1 MSRWIHGLHAVLEA
15 LETTP
20 GQVTRVVAA
29 ARAGGKPDQRMH
41 RVVDAARRA
50 GVPFSQEPSK
60 ALDRLAG
67 EGAVHQGVI
76 ALVAEATYA
85 DPDEVVAKAPAPA
98 LFLVLDGVE
107 DPRNLGAAIRVA
119 AAAGAGGIFV
129 PERRSA
135 GLSPACIK
143 ASAGT
148 ALRFPVARIG
158 NLAAFLKRLKSAGVW
173 VIGLDPE
180 GASVWSGFDLSVPIA
195 LVTGGEGRGLRR
207 LTRESCDA
215 LLALPMAPG
224 VESLNLS
231 VAAGIALYEALRQRR
246 KVLQGKEIV

>member
-15 LETTP
+15 LESTP
-20 GQVTRVVAA
+20 DQVSRVVAA
-29 ARAGGKPDQRMH
+29 ERSDGRADARLQRII
-41 RVVDAARRA
+41 AAAKSA
-50 GVPFSQEPSK
+50 GVPFARQPARS
-60 ALDRLAG
+60 LDRLAG
-67 EGAVHQGVI
+67 EGSVHQGIV
-76 ALVAEATYA
+76 ALLAEGGYA
-85 DPDEVVAKAPAPA
+85 DPDEVIARASAPA

-135 GLSPACIK
+135 GLSAACIK

-148 ALRFPVARIG
+148 ALKFPVARIG
-158 NLAAFLKRLKSAGVW
+158 NLAAFLKRLKSEGVW
-173 VIGLDPE
+173 VVGLDPE
-180 GASVWSGFDLSVPIA
+180 GTSLWSGFDLSMPVA
-195 LVTGGEGRGLRR
+195 LVTGGEGKGLRR

>member
-15 LETTP
+15 LESAP
-20 GQVTRVVAA
+20 DQVTRVVAA
-29 ARAGGKPDQRMH
+29 ERADGRGDARLQKIMA
-41 RVVDAARRA
+41 AARGA
-50 GVPFSQEPSK
+50 GVPFDRQPGK

-67 EGAVHQGVI
+67 EGAVHQGVV
-76 ALVAEATYA
+76 ALVAEASYA

-135 GLSPACIK
+135 GLSAACVK

-148 ALRFPVARIG
+148 ALKFPVARIG
-158 NLAAFLKRLKSAGVW
+158 NLATFLKRLKSEGVW
-173 VIGLDPE
+173 VVGLDPE
-180 GASVWSGFDLSVPIA
+180 GSPVWSGFDLSVPIA
-195 LVTGGEGRGLRR
+195 LVTGGEGKGLRR